1 MKPRLISLT
10 GLLMVLTAC
19 PSPNPPPPVSLSL
32 SPTTLTITAGD
43 TAKPFNATLTNSS
56 ATITWSLAG
65 PGTLSATTGPS
76 IQYTPPENLS
86 DSTTASLVASAAGI
100 NRSAQ
105 ITINPKPKLTITPT
119 NPILSAGGAS
129 IEFTAQLEHLV
140 GTVTWSLSG
149 PGTLSGT
156 SGTTVQYTPPAT
168 LTSASSATL
177 TASVDNT
184 STSTSIGLT
193 PSQTGL
199 SLSPLSATLNAG
211 DPALSFNAI
220 LSGSINP
227 ITWTLNGPGTLNA
240 TTGSTVQYTPPA
252 SINTQTVVSL
262 SARAAGIERT
272 AQITVRPKPKLEV
285 SITSP
290 TGTVFVRENVTV
302 QINVSGGTP
311 DGVELLKDGGV
322 LATLVPPYQYTWNVT
337 NEPERSYTLSA
348 RAKQG
353 EVTYTAPTVLTVNV
367 DRTPPTIVDRTP
379 APNASDVPRNTPIS
393 VVFSE
398 AIDPTSLTDSSVYLY
413 RSGAGPISRTLQLSG
428 DGRTL
433 SISPTTNYDPP
444 SYFSL
449 SLNGLRD
456 RAGNALTYAYW
467 NWNVPGWLQLSRF
480 DYTSGENC
488 GQIKMDANNN
498 PVALC
503 TITTSGVMRGYV
515 KRYRNNTW
523 ETLGGGAFNTDINKS
538 IIYWDTRYAHSIS
551 WSLKSDGSPVVA
563 WVESGANTNLV
574 YVKELRG
581 NTWFLLSGPL
591 NISLAQTTYPPTETA
606 LALAANDT
614 PVVSFVEGRSV
625 YVRRFN
631 GGSWNTLGNSFVP
644 GGDPTTYTAPMSL
657 RLLISGNGDIHAF
670 WRTDGGLNYYTN
682 IYYRKWQ
689 SASGSWSVQPGFSN
703 YGISALFKM
712 MLDTS
717 GNLYAQLAH
726 ATETRWNFKLSA
738 YVLQGGAWQSIT
750 DVSDSGR
757 DAATPD
763 VVMSSTGT
771 LCFVFAQSRSGYPSY
786 SGYDILVRSLDGRS
800 LSTLGESLETNYSN
814 TISAASQV
822 GIALDSSNTP
832 VVALSSATQFTL
844 KRFNR

>member
-1 MKPRLISLT
+1 
-10 GLLMVLTAC
+10 MVLTAC
-19 PSPNPPPPVSLSL
+19 PAPSTPPPPASLSL
-32 SPTTLTITAGD
+32 SPTTLTLTAGD
-43 TAKPFNATLTNSS
+43 SAKTFNATLTNSS
-56 ATITWSLAG
+56 AIVTWSLAG

-86 DSTTASLVASAAGI
+86 DSSTASLVASAAGI

-105 ITINPKPKLTITPT
+105 ITINPKPRLTITPT
-119 NPILSAGGAS
+119 NPTLSAGGTS
-129 IEFTAQLEHLV
+129 IEFTAQLEHLS

-149 PGTLSGT
+149 PGTLEGT
-156 SGTTVQYTPPAT
+156 SGTTVRYTPPTT
-168 LTSASSATL
+168 LPSTSSATL
-177 TASVDNT
+177 TASVDST
-184 STSTSIGLT
+184 SASTSIGLT

-211 DPALSFNAI
+211 DPALSFNAT
-220 LSGSINP
+220 LSGSSDP
-227 ITWTLNGPGTLNA
+227 ITWTLNGPGTINT
-240 TTGSTVQYTPPA
+240 TTGTTVQYTPPA

-262 SARAAGIERT
+262 SASAAGIERT

-311 DGVELLKDGGV
+311 DGVELLKDGSP

-353 EVTYTAPTVLTVNV
+353 EVTYTTSTVLTVNV
-367 DRTPPTIVDRTP
+367 DRTPPTIADRTP
-379 APNASDVPRNTPIS
+379 APNATDVPRNSPIS

-413 RSGAGPISRTLQLSG
+413 RSGGGPISRTLQLSG

-433 SISPTTNYDPP
+433 IISPTTNYDPP

-467 NWNVPGWLQLSRF
+467 NWTVPGWLQLSRF

-488 GQIKMDANNN
+488 GQIKMDASNN

-503 TITTSGVMRGYV
+503 TITTGGVMRGYV

-538 IIYWDTRYAHSIS
+538 IVYSDVRYAHSIS

-631 GGSWNTLGNSFVP
+631 GGSWSIFGNSFVP
-644 GGDPTTYTAPMSL
+644 GSEVVNYTAPQRPKL
-657 RLLISGNGDIHAF
+657 AISSAGDIHAF
-670 WRTDGGLNYYTN
+670 WWNFYGAYYTE
-682 IYYRKWQ
+682 IRHRKWQ
-689 SASGSWSVQPGFSN
+689 VSTSEWVSQGGFSN
-703 YGISALFKM
+703 YGISSQYNMFFDASN
-712 MLDTS
+712 T
-717 GNLYAQLAH
+717 LYAQLQN
-726 ATETRWNFKLSA
+726 ATDNNFVFKISLNA
-738 YVLQGGAWQSIT
+738 FQNNAWQGIRDISDLGKST
-750 DVSDSGR
+750 NPPGVTSDS
-757 DAATPD
+757 
-763 VVMSSTGT
+763 SGT
-771 LCFVFAQSRSGYPSY
+771 QYFVFAQSKNGYPNY
-786 SGYDILVRSLDGRS
+786 SGYDILVRSLTGS
-800 LSTLGESLETNYSN
+800 TLSTLGEPLETNYSN

-822 GIALDSSNTP
+822 GIVLDGSNTP
-832 VVALSSATQFTL
+832 VVALSSGTQFTL